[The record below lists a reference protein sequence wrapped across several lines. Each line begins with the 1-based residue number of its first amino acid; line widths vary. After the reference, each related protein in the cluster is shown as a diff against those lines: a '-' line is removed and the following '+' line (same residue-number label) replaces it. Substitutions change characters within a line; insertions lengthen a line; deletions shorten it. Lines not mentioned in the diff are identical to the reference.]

1 MRDNPLGLNL
11 GRSSIY
17 GNPGTAGNVA
27 EGLTTKF
34 SAGFRSRVSAQYSN
48 VFAGVNMTPSI
59 SWAQDIIG
67 YSSDAQFIEGRTSLG
82 FGLAFDYLNRYTL
95 ALNYTTSFG
104 GTFNGFDDRDFA
116 SAVVSMQF

>member
-1 MRDNPLGLNL
+1 
-11 GRSSIY
+11 
-17 GNPGTAGNVA
+17 
-27 EGLTTKF
+27 
-34 SAGFRSRVSAQYSN
+34 
-48 VFAGVNMTPSI
+48 AGVNMTPSI
-59 SWAQDIIG
+59 SWAQDILG

-82 FGLAFDYLNRYTL
+82 FGLAFDYLNRYSL